1 MALAVERTPAIA
13 DLLYTR
19 GLPGP
24 NRWLRD
30 GASVGRGM
38 QKRDRLTRT
47 FSLGDV
53 ESEAP

>member
-1 MALAVERTPAIA
+1 MAVAVERTPAIA